1 MPLRLPRKYVPLA
14 ATAFVFALLFGIASM
29 KYEGFGSFAVIV
41 ELLSE
46 NAFLGIC
53 AMGATLVILSG
64 GIDLS
69 VGSVIGFTTTFIA
82 TMVME
87 HSWHPVTAWIV
98 SLFIGTL
105 FGAAMGSLIHFYK
118 LPAFLVTLGGLF
130 FARGMAYVVS
140 RESLGINHKLYNK
153 VADLNLP
160 LGNDL
165 SLPLTAIML
174 LVFLVLTLY
183 IAHCTR
189 FGRNIYAIG
198 GDEDSALL
206 MGLPVGVT
214 KIGVYAFSGFCSAA
228 AGIVMT
234 LYTWSGNP
242 LNGVGLELDVIAV
255 VVVGGTLLTGG
266 VGYVAGTL
274 LGVLIYGTIQQA
286 IYFDG
291 NLSSSLTSV
300 AIGLLLLLFI
310 LLQKAMSSKSAAA

>member
-1 MPLRLPRKYVPLA
+1 MSLKISRKYVPLT
-14 ATAFVFALLFGIASM
+14 ATFVVFVVLFGIASLR
-29 KYEGFGSFAVIV
+29 YEGFASAAVVV
-41 ELLSE
+41 ELFSE

-53 AMGATLVILSG
+53 ALGMTLVILSG

-69 VGSVIGFTTTFIA
+69 VGSVVGFTSTFVA
-82 TMVME
+82 TMIME
-87 HSWHPVTAWIV
+87 YAWHPINAWAV
-98 SLFIGTL
+98 ALVLGTV
-105 FGAAMGSLIHFYK
+105 FGAGMGCLIHFYK

-130 FARGMAYVVS
+130 FARGMAYAVN
-140 RESLGINHKLYNK
+140 RESLGINHDLYNGL
-153 VADLNLP
+153 ASANIP
-160 LGNDL
+160 LGGGL
-165 SLPLTAIML
+165 SLSLTASLFIA
-174 LVFLVLTLY
+174 FFVLTFY
-183 IAHCTR
+183 IGRYTK
-189 FGRNIYAIG
+189 FGRNVYAIG

-206 MGLPVGVT
+206 MGLPVGRT

-242 LNGVGLELDVIAV
+242 LNGVALELDAIAV

-266 VGYVAGTL
+266 VGFVAGTL

-300 AIGLLLLLFI
+300 AIGVLLLIFI
-310 LLQKAMSSKSAAA
+310 LLQKAIVSKGEEA